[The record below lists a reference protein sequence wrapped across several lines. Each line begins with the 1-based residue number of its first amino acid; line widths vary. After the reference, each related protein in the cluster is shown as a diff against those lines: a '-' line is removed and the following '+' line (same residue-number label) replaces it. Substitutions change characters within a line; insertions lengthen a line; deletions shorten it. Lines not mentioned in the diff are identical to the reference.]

1 MVHSEK
7 PLWWYELRDLLRREF
22 IRCMREQRT
31 FPQERRD
38 LLDRVE
44 DIVAQWEG
52 IQRERSRCMGMRDA
66 LTPDTPGSAQ

>member
-1 MVHSEK
+1 MPCSEK
-7 PLWWYELRDLLRREF
+7 PFWWYELRDLLRREF

-31 FPQERRD
+31 FPPERRH

-52 IQRERSRCMGMRDA
+52 IQRERSRSMGMRDRIGTDA
-66 LTPDTPGSAQ
+66 PRSAQ